1 MDTYQFDWS
10 SIDQY
15 RQPLLDA
22 LLLSLQIASMA
33 LVVGLA
39 GGLGLAYLAHARLRI
54 LAFAASAFIAI
65 TRNTPLLLLVFIV
78 YLVLPQYGLRGIDAT
93 ATFVTALAVVAS
105 GYIAENFRA
114 AFATVPAAYRD
125 GARAI
130 GLTAFQR
137 ELYVTL
143 PIAVRYALP
152 ALTNSAV
159 AVFKDTSL
167 AAIIAVK
174 ELTYI
179 AREITTNTFRVF
191 EAWISVALIYLA
203 VTAAMALL
211 ARSFEARL
219 MRLS

>member
-1 MDTYQFDWS
+1 MDNYRLNWDV
-10 SIDQY
+10 IGQY
-15 RQPLLDA
+15 RPALVDA
-22 LLLSLQIASMA
+22 LLLSLAMA
-33 LVVGLA
+33 GTALAAGLA
-39 GGLGLAYLAHARLRI
+39 LGLALAYLMRARQRVVAAAAA
-54 LAFAASAFIAI
+54 AFVTV

-78 YLVLPQYGLRGIDAT
+78 YLVLPQYGLRGLSAT
-93 ATFVTALAVVAS
+93 ATFVLALTIVAS

-114 AFATVPAAYRD
+114 AFATIPEGYRAA
-125 GARAI
+125 AKAI
-130 GLTAFQR
+130 GLNAAQR

-179 AREITTNTFRVF
+179 AREITTNTFHVF
-191 EAWISVALIYLA
+191 EAWASVSLIYLA
-203 VTAAMALL
+203 VTAAMALV
-211 ARSFEARL
+211 ARGFEARL
-219 MRLS
+219 ARLS